1 MNISQFLESL
11 PGRVPPEALAGLDA
25 TINFDLTGDDG
36 GQYTLSI
43 HDNTIRHHPGL
54 AESPTC
60 GVKSDHATFVRII
73 NKEENVLMAMF
84 TGKLKIHNQMEMV
97 RFAKILGLM

>member
-1 MNISQFLESL
+1 MNINQFLESL

-25 TINFDLTGDDG
+25 TINFDLSGDEG

-43 HDNTIRHHPGL
+43 RDNIIRHQMGL
-54 AESPTC
+54 AENPTC
-60 GVKSDHATFVRII
+60 GVKTDHATFVKII

-84 TGKLKIHNQMEMV
+84 TGKLKIQNQMEMV